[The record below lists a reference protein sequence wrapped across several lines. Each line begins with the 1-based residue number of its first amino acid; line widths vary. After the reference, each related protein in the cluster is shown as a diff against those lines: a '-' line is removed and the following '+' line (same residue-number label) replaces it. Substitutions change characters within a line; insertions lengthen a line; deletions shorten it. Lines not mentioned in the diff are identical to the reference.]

1 MNDNIRSTII
11 SFTAAQPGYVVAFTD
26 EAETWELPMV
36 GYVLT
41 EHSWIGGNPYEDDD
55 SPWRDLNPTIL
66 DEHGPETVRDY
77 LAERDRGV
85 RWRIQGPGL

>member
-1 MNDNIRSTII
+1 MNIDTRSTVV
-11 SFTAAQPGYVVAFTD
+11 SFTAAQPGYVVAFTH

-41 EHSWIGGNPYEDDD
+41 EHSWIGDDDDDD
-55 SPWRDLNPTIL
+55 SPWRTLDAAIL
-66 DEHGPETVRDY
+66 DEHGPETVREY

>member
-41 EHSWIGGNPYEDDD
+41 EHSWIGGNPYGDGDE
-55 SPWRDLNPTIL
+55 PWRTLDAAIL
-66 DEHGPETVRDY
+66 DEHGPETVREY
-77 LAERDRGV
+77 LDERDRGV
-85 RWRIQGPGL
+85 RSRIQGPGL